1 MHVYLVGGCV
11 RDRLLARLT
20 GRPQP
25 SSDRDWVVVG
35 ATPEDMLAR
44 GYLPVG
50 NDFPV
55 FLHPKTHEEYALART
70 ERKTAPGYH
79 GFVFHAAPD
88 VTLEED
94 LRRRDLTINAMALD
108 DDGQLI
114 DPYGGLDDLKARRL
128 RHVSPA
134 FEEDPVRILRAARFA
149 ARFPDFRVAD
159 ETLALMRRMVDAG
172 EVDALVPERIFSEFS
187 RGLTAEAPLR
197 MLDELEACGL
207 WARLYADIALTPS
220 VRALVE
226 RLARDGASLD
236 LRLLALT
243 SGAETGDA
251 ALRFLKSVRAPAS
264 ALGLAQTFWSQRDA
278 LFSMKTPED
287 AARVFEKIDVVRRR
301 ERAEALLLFCSR
313 LAEIEGLPVR
323 WTQDELSLLLDAWT
337 SIDAG
342 AVAKAQT
349 DPRAIPEAVRA
360 ARREALL
367 ACAGRLE
374 NARAP
379 RP

>member
-114 DPYGGLDDLKARRL
+114 DP
-128 RHVSPA
+128 
-134 FEEDPVRILRAARFA
+134 
-149 ARFPDFRVAD
+149 
-159 ETLALMRRMVDAG
+159 
-172 EVDALVPERIFSEFS
+172 
-187 RGLTAEAPLR
+187 
-197 MLDELEACGL
+197 
-207 WARLYADIALTPS
+207 
-220 VRALVE
+220 
-226 RLARDGASLD
+226 
-236 LRLLALT
+236 
-243 SGAETGDA
+243 
-251 ALRFLKSVRAPAS
+251 
-264 ALGLAQTFWSQRDA
+264 
-278 LFSMKTPED
+278 
-287 AARVFEKIDVVRRR
+287 
-301 ERAEALLLFCSR
+301 
-313 LAEIEGLPVR
+313 
-323 WTQDELSLLLDAWT
+323 
-337 SIDAG
+337 
-342 AVAKAQT
+342 
-349 DPRAIPEAVRA
+349 
-360 ARREALL
+360 
-367 ACAGRLE
+367 
-374 NARAP
+374 
-379 RP
+379 

>member
-114 DPYGGLDDLKARRL
+114 DPYGGLEDLKARRL

-149 ARFPDFRVAD
+149 ARFPGFRVAD

-172 EVDALVPERIFSEFS
+172 EVDALVPERIFSEIS

-278 LFSMKTPED
+278 LFGMKTPED

-313 LAEIEGLPVR
+313 LAEVEGRSVR
-323 WTQDELSLLLDAWT
+323 WTQDELSQLLDAWT

-349 DPRAIPEAVRA
+349 EPRAIPEAVRA
-360 ARREALL
+360 ARCEALL

>member
-11 RDRLLARLT
+11 RDRLLAHLT

-25 SSDRDWVVVG
+25 PSDRDWVVVG
-35 ATPEDMLAR
+35 ATPEEMLAR

-55 FLHPKTHEEYALART
+55 FLHPQTHEEYALART

-79 GFVFHAAPD
+79 GFVFHTAPD

-108 DDGQLI
+108 DDGRLI
-114 DPYGGLDDLKARRL
+114 DPYGGLEDLKARRL

-149 ARFPDFRVAD
+149 ARFPDFHVAD

-172 EVDALVPERIFSEFS
+172 EVDALVPERIFSEIS
-187 RGLTAEAPLR
+187 RGLLSAAPLR
-197 MLDELEACGL
+197 MLDELEACGF
-207 WARLYADIALTPS
+207 WPRLYADIALTPS
-220 VRALVE
+220 VRALLE
-226 RLARDGASLD
+226 RLARDKASLD

-243 SGAETGDA
+243 SGAKTGDA

-264 ALGLAQTFWSQRDA
+264 ALSLAQTFWSQRDA
-278 LFSMKTPED
+278 LFGMNTPET

-301 ERAEALLLFCSR
+301 ERAEALLLFHSR
-313 LAEIEGLPVR
+313 IAEVEGRSVR
-323 WTQDELSLLLDAWT
+323 WSPGELSKLLGAWT

-342 AVAKAQT
+342 TVAKAQT
-349 DPRAIPEAVRA
+349 EPRAIPGAVRA
-360 ARREALL
+360 ARLEALL
-367 ACAGRLE
+367 ACTEHLE
-374 NARAP
+374 HERAQ
-379 RP
+379 RS

>member
-114 DPYGGLDDLKARRL
+114 DPYGGLEDLKARRL

-149 ARFPDFRVAD
+149 ARFPGFRVAD

-172 EVDALVPERIFSEFS
+172 EVDALVPERIFSEIS

-207 WARLYADIALTPS
+207 WARLYADISLTPS
-220 VRALVE
+220 VRALLE

-251 ALRFLKSVRAPAS
+251 ALNFLKSVRAPAS

-278 LFSMKTPED
+278 LFGMQTHED

-313 LAEIEGLPVR
+313 LAEVEGRSVR
-323 WTQDELSLLLDAWT
+323 WTRDELSKLLDAWT

-342 AVAKAQT
+342 TVAKAQT
-349 DPRAIPEAVRA
+349 DPRTIPEAVRA

-367 ACAGRLE
+367 SCAQRLE
-374 NARAP
+374 RAP
-379 RP
+379 